1 MEESTQSEEEQAM
14 PTTMEHITSPT
25 TERLIAVMEKL
36 AAFTEKGLLKNGPPV
51 IRSAQSSSLESSQ
64 VIIDEPNSKVR
75 KGREVWEKYIQ
86 MCNSKNNP
94 KLWNSQSLIYGVYKL
109 SDNASNSGEG
119 AGTRIEFFPEMNE
132 GILIDDQGVSGES
145 ILEKAAQGN
154 FTQVM
159 KLKELHQNTP
169 AGEFPI
175 ERIMATL
182 WYSTCEPS
190 KRKLIHHVA
199 YHNQLEILDW
209 MLESSVI
216 FSSDDPHEREYE
228 REYEENNQEVDED
241 LQQNKADRQVS
252 EGDKQAEVDI
262 PQVEEDNTQVEQ
274 NNQPI
279 LEGNQRVGMQSGRQ
293 RMSIATGFDRT
304 YKKHVKI
311 PYGFLRIEA
320 KDSLNA
326 QDLYGYTPL
335 HLATIE
341 NHEGIVK
348 RLFAE
353 EYGNLLE
360 VHIAAENMLALEGN
374 KRNSNKLTA
383 LHFAARNKS
392 SLPIVQMLLQKRD
405 SKYRNGLFRD
415 SLSVIEVKSSSG
427 KTPLHYASQ
436 YGNWEVV
443 KQLLEVSMEFI
454 QGSRSEYVNDR
465 DVFRRTPLYLA
476 ASNNQV
482 EVVEI
487 LLRYVDGLNVNT
499 VTWEGISALDIAKRN
514 EDQQVHQGKKEVI
527 QRIVDM
533 LESYDVN
540 WLISERQKYASAA
553 SFLLVGAALIAGVTY
568 AGWLQPPLGLTQY
581 YDFPS
586 SSSAAPPETYDSYVG
601 VEQHWQIQTFW
612 VFNSMAFFCSIA
624 TFIFGAAAGIPK
636 KCASLREEV
645 VELRKSVVRASF
657 VLAVAILFAIGAF
670 ASAGIIVLPPVPRQ
684 RAPTYATVAVG
695 VAVCMKLLIEFIL
708 KLWIW
713 FRSPSLLFKME
724 EQDPST
730 KLYTSGSRWV
740 SKHRIE
746 VRPVYGAEYYAR
758 HDFMKPRFMN
768 LPRSERIRI

>member
-1 MEESTQSEEEQAM
+1 MKTIIK
-14 PTTMEHITSPT
+14 T
-25 TERLIAVMEKL
+25 RL
-36 AAFTEKGLLKNGPPV
+36 AARLASTT
-51 IRSAQSSSLESSQ
+51 S
-64 VIIDEPNSKVR
+64 EPRWTSR
-75 KGREVWEKYIQ
+75 
-86 MCNSKNNP
+86 
-94 KLWNSQSLIYGVYKL
+94 
-109 SDNASNSGEG
+109 
-119 AGTRIEFFPEMNE
+119 
-132 GILIDDQGVSGES
+132 
-145 ILEKAAQGN
+145 
-154 FTQVM
+154 
-159 KLKELHQNTP
+159 KLKKTTRRLSRTTK
-169 AGEFPI
+169 FPF
-175 ERIMATL
+175 
-182 WYSTCEPS
+182 Y
-190 KRKLIHHVA
+190 
-199 YHNQLEILDW
+199 
-209 MLESSVI
+209 
-216 FSSDDPHEREYE
+216 
-228 REYEENNQEVDED
+228 
-241 LQQNKADRQVS
+241 
-252 EGDKQAEVDI
+252 
-262 PQVEEDNTQVEQ
+262 
-274 NNQPI
+274 
-279 LEGNQRVGMQSGRQ
+279 GNQRVRMQSGRQ
-293 RMSIATGFDRT
+293 RMSIATRSDRT
-304 YKKHVKI
+304 YRKNANI
-311 PYGFLRIEA
+311 PYGFLPIDA

-353 EYGNLLE
+353 AYVYLLE
-360 VHIAAENMLALEGN
+360 VHIAADNMLALEGN

-383 LHFAARNKS
+383 LHFAARNES
-392 SLPIVQMLLQKRD
+392 SLPIVQMLLEKPHAL
-405 SKYRNGLFRD
+405 KYNFASIKGG
-415 SLSVIEVKSSSG
+415 SIIEVKSSSG

-454 QGSRSEYVNDR
+454 YGRSKSEYVNDR

-476 ASNNQV
+476 ASQNHV

-487 LLRYVDGLNVNT
+487 LLRDVDGLNVNT

-514 EDQQVHQGKKEVI
+514 EDQQTHKEKKKVS

-540 WLISERQKYASAA
+540 WLISERQKYANAA

-586 SSSAAPPETYDSYVG
+586 SSFAAPPETYDSYVG
-601 VEQHWQIQTFW
+601 VEQHWEIQTFW

-636 KCASLREEV
+636 KCVSLREEV
-645 VELRKSVVRASF
+645 VQLRKSVVRASF

-695 VAVCMKLLIEFIL
+695 LAVCMKLLIEFIL

-713 FRSPSLLFKME
+713 FRSPSLLFKMV
-724 EQDPST
+724 EQDPSS
-730 KLYTSGSRWV
+730 KIYTSGSRWV

-746 VRPVYGAEYYAR
+746 VPVYGDIKFY
-758 HDFMKPRFMN
+758 
-768 LPRSERIRI
+768 

>member
-1 MEESTQSEEEQAM
+1 MEESTQLEEEQTM
-14 PTTMEHITSPT
+14 PTTMEHITSPPI
-25 TERLIAVMEKL
+25 ERLIAVMEKL
-36 AAFTEKGLLKNGPPV
+36 TALIDKSLSDK
-51 IRSAQSSSLESSQ
+51 SSSEKSSSGKSSVERSFAQHSPLESPQ
-64 VIIDEPNSKVR
+64 VFIDKPNFKVR
-75 KGREVWEKYIQ
+75 RGREVWEKYIQ

-109 SDNASNSGEG
+109 PNNASNSGEG
-119 AGTRIEFFPEMNE
+119 AGTRIEFFPETNE

-159 KLKELHQNTP
+159 KLKELQQHTP

-190 KRKLIHHVA
+190 KRKLIHWVA

-216 FSSDDPHEREYE
+216 FPSDNPYE
-228 REYEENNQEVDED
+228 RKYEENDQEVYEV
-241 LQQNKADRQVS
+241 LQQNKADRQVG
-252 EGDKQAEVDI
+252 EGDQQAELDI

-279 LEGNQRVGMQSGRQ
+279 LDGNQRVKMQSGSQ
-293 RMSIATGFDRT
+293 KSVATGSDHT
-304 YKKHVKI
+304 YRKNANI
-311 PYGFLRIEA
+311 PYGFLPIDA

-348 RLFAE
+348 SLFAE
-353 EYGNLLE
+353 AYDDLLA

-374 KRNSNKLTA
+374 ERNSNKLSA

-392 SLPIVQMLLQKRD
+392 SLPIVQMLLEKRGL
-405 SKYRNGLFRD
+405 KYNYALFKGG
-415 SLSVIEVKSSSG
+415 SIIELKSSSG

-454 QGSRSEYVNDR
+454 YGSSKSEYVNDR

-487 LLRYVDGLNVNT
+487 LLRDVDGLNMNT

-514 EDQQVHQGKKEVI
+514 EDQQTHKEKKKVS

-540 WLISERQKYASAA
+540 WLISERQKYANAA

-601 VEQHWQIQTFW
+601 VEQHWEIQTFW

-645 VELRKSVVRASF
+645 VQLRKSVVRASF

-670 ASAGIIVLPPVPRQ
+670 ASAGIIVLPPIARQ

-695 VAVCMKLLIEFIL
+695 VAVCMKLLVEFIL

-713 FRSPSLLFKME
+713 FRSPSLLFKMVD
-724 EQDPST
+724 QDPST

-740 SKHRIE
+740 PKHRIE
-746 VRPVYGAEYYAR
+746 VPVYGDY
-758 HDFMKPRFMN
+758 N
-768 LPRSERIRI
+768 